1 MGNEVGSATD
11 DGDIEGACVVSI
23 GAFDVAASG
32 ASVGRKVGS
41 IAIPEGPRVGPGT
54 GIGGIVVG
62 RLGFG
67 VGCTSENE
75 ATRNN
80 VSCQLSVLEENSRHK
95 LTSVPGIGGVGVM
108 FGGSVGELFGG
119 GVGMMFGKGVGI
131 IFGGGVGFILGGGV
145 GSKFGSGVGKDPP
158 EAGGVGTFD
167 DGGNGLIFGDIV
179 AAGFA
184 VVPDTVGLAVVVF
197 VEVVF
202 GVG

>member
-1 MGNEVGSATD
+1 VGNEVGSATD

-80 VSCQLSVLEENSRHK
+80 VSCQLLVLEENSRHK

-108 FGGSVGELFGG
+108 FGGSVGEL
-119 GVGMMFGKGVGI
+119 
-131 IFGGGVGFILGGGV
+131 FGGGVGFILGGGV